1 MNLGGS
7 VRVNPVGITALVM
20 IVMVLIFLYSGG
32 SSAGGKLQK
41 DGVIQLRQLL
51 TVAIAAAK
59 QGGLEV
65 KAVRDEADL
74 GESSKGKTL
83 EGANDPKTNG
93 DMRSHIRI
101 MYGIKKAFPDL
112 NIISEEHD
120 ETEVDLAN
128 IPDLSHKVNA
138 EVTDHVKVEGS
149 VPLDDVAVWIDPLD
163 ATQEYT
169 EKLLNFVTT
178 MVCVAV
184 AGKPVLGV
192 IHKPFSD
199 ETAWAWAG
207 DVNVVSPSLKVGKEG
222 SSDLTTARIIVSRSH
237 AGEVNSTARSAL
249 GAGIKVTPAG
259 GAGFK
264 TWEVVVG
271 NQDAYVHTTRIKKW
285 DICAGD
291 AILRAVGGKLTNLQ
305 GNLIDYAKAE
315 EAVNDG
321 GLLATMYNHEK
332 FLDKLRTLKP

>member
-1 MNLGGS
+1 
-7 VRVNPVGITALVM
+7 VNPVGITAMVM
-20 IVMVLIFLYSGG
+20 ILLVLIFLYSGG
-32 SSAGGKLQK
+32 GSSSGVKLQK

-65 KAVRDEADL
+65 KAVREEADL

-93 DMRSHIRI
+93 DMRSHIQM
-101 MYGIKKAFPDL
+101 MYGIKKVFPDL
-112 NIISEEHD
+112 NIISEEHG
-120 ETEVDLAN
+120 ETEVDLAK
-128 IPDLSHKVNA
+128 IPDLSQEVNS
-138 EVTDHVKVEGS
+138 EVDDLVKVEGR
-149 VPLDDVAVWIDPLD
+149 VPLGDIAVWIDPLD

-184 AGKPVLGV
+184 SGKPVLGV

-207 DVNVVSPSLKVGKEG
+207 DVNVVSPSLKVAKEG
-222 SSDLTTARIIVSRSH
+222 SSDLTAARIIVSRSH
-237 AGEVNSTARSAL
+237 AGEVNSTAQTAL
-249 GAGIKVTPAG
+249 GTGIKVTPAG

-264 TWEVVVG
+264 TWEVVTG
-271 NQDAYVHTTRIKKW
+271 DQDAYVHTTRIKKW

-291 AILRAVGGKLTNLQ
+291 AILRAAGGKLTNLQ
-305 GNLIDYAKAE
+305 GTLIDYAEAE
-315 EAVNDG
+315 EAVVDG
-321 GLLATMYNHEK
+321 GLLATMFNHET
-332 FLDKLRTLKP
+332 FLEKLRTLKP